1 MIILHVAF
9 KKLLKIFTQNLLM
22 SFYFKLWVL
31 PYIKNSSKYRLRI
44 TYFAKT
50 LNV

>member
-9 KKLLKIFTQNLLM
+9 KKLSLKIFTQNLLI

-31 PYIKNSSKYRLRI
+31 PYIKNSSK
-44 TYFAKT
+44 
-50 LNV
+50 

>member
-9 KKLLKIFTQNLLM
+9 KKLLLKIFTQKIYL

-31 PYIKNSSKYRLRI
+31 PYIKNSSK
-44 TYFAKT
+44 
-50 LNV
+50 